1 MVTGARAATAAK
13 ETIATADKAAPKPSG
28 TPVVRG
34 LGALVVGV
42 ALGATGCG
50 SEKPAAQADTTPPP
64 AEVAAPAE
72 VAPEKPSKRG
82 ELEAMLGKAL
92 ADSDVVSALALA
104 DQVAKDEPELKLQAA
119 RLRLVAVARA
129 AALGKADALGVGDV
143 EAQLRQALAATE
155 GANAAEAEPV
165 AKAARALLG
174 ILTEAKEN
182 VSVGELHAMLAGN
195 GPEQSAVK
203 DALTVSFKA
212 ARIWLENAGFSHFV
226 QEFGPHTCE
235 ACGVVPEAEAPA
247 ALACATATEAP
258 FCEGLIAKRQSLGPA
273 ATAPGNQ
280 LMLAA
285 LSLAEKIGA
294 ETKDTVLPVATPV
307 GRSLDVGAEGLFA
320 RNPPLVVLALNA
332 EGLQLGLRAV
342 VGGSARKGPAEVALE
357 AAPVLPMAAL
367 LEAKAEETG
376 AIAGVSDR
384 LVIVRDAVRG
394 ASELAAVG
402 SGDEVLVAVDPQ
414 VPADAL
420 AKAIDGVR
428 ATGVEALRLARG
440 GQGGGAMPAHWREVP
455 QELATALTPAW
466 ERPMVVVVSASAI
479 DVYAPDG
486 AKEGAVVL
494 GPEVLAKLPTSAE
507 QGWRGEKL
515 VRLRVPRP
523 PAGDGVD
530 TLDATVLKNLGEA
543 VRGLSELAVGGRLV
557 HVVAGEN
564 TSTGE
569 VLRVGRHLQEGSVM
583 TAPIDNPEDVW
594 AGAQCMAP
602 GCTQAVPVLLSKAA
616 VPNSRGL
623 KDKPEKGDKKPVEK
637 PAPGPAPSAEF
648 CNAADI
654 KVQMARKTASFR
666 FCYERELQLEKD
678 IEGRVTMGFVIG
690 LNGAV
695 KSVRVSNN
703 ALGNAKVADCLSK
716 EIAKVQFKAPD
727 GGECVVQWPF
737 NFRKN

>member
-1 MVTGARAATAAK
+1 MATGAEAATAA
-13 ETIATADKAAPKPSG
+13 TAAITTAGRAPTKTSG
-28 TPVVRG
+28 APVVRG
-34 LGALVVGV
+34 LGAFVMGV

-50 SEKPAAQADTTPPP
+50 SEKPAAQVDTAP
-64 AEVAAPAE
+64 APAE
-72 VAPEKPSKRG
+72 VATPAEVAPAKPSKKG

-143 EAQLRQALAATE
+143 EAQLRQALAATD

-174 ILTEAKEN
+174 ILTEAKES
-182 VSVGELHAMLAGN
+182 VSVGELHGMLAGS
-195 GPEQSAVK
+195 GPETNAVK
-203 DALTVSFKA
+203 DALAVSFKA
-212 ARIWLENAGFSHFV
+212 AGIWLENTGFAQFV

-235 ACGVVPEAEAPA
+235 GCGVVPEAEAPA
-247 ALACATATEAP
+247 MLACAAATEAI
-258 FCEGLIAKRQSLGPA
+258 FCEGLIAKRESLGAA

-280 LMLAA
+280 VMLAA
-285 LSLAEKIGA
+285 LSLAEKIGV
-294 ETKDTVLPVATPV
+294 EVKDTVLPVATPV
-307 GRSLDVGAEGLFA
+307 GRALDVGKDGLSA
-320 RNPPLVVLALNA
+320 QRPPLMVLAMNT

-342 VGGSARKGPAEVALE
+342 VGGGARKGPAEVALE
-357 AAPVLPMAAL
+357 AAPVLPMASL
-367 LEAKAEETG
+367 LEAKAEESG

-384 LVIVRDAVRG
+384 VVSVRDAVRG
-394 ASELAAVG
+394 ANELAAVG
-402 SGDEVLVAVDPQ
+402 NADEVLVAVDPQ
-414 VPADAL
+414 VPAAAL
-420 AKAIDGVR
+420 AKAIDGVK
-428 ATGVEALRLARG
+428 AAGVEALRLARG
-440 GQGGGAMPAHWREVP
+440 GQGGEAMPAHWREVP
-455 QELATALTPAW
+455 AELAKALTPAW
-466 ERPMVVVVSASAI
+466 ERPMVVVVSAAAI

-486 AKEGAVVL
+486 AREGAVAP
-494 GPEVLAKLPTSAE
+494 GPEAQAKLPTSVE

-523 PAGDGVD
+523 PAGAGVD

-543 VRGLSELAVGGRLV
+543 VRVLAELAVGGRLV
-557 HVVAGEN
+557 HVVAGEE
-564 TSTGE
+564 SSAGE
-569 VLRVGRHLQEGSVM
+569 VLRVGRHLQEGGVM
-583 TAPIDNPEDVW
+583 TGPLDEPEKVW
-594 AGAQCMAP
+594 AGARCVAP
-602 GCTQAVPVLLSKAA
+602 GCAQAVPVLLSRAA
-616 VPNSRGL
+616 VPNARGL
-623 KDKPEKGDKKPVEK
+623 KDKPDKGDKKPVEK

-654 KVQMARKTASFR
+654 KVQMAKKTASFR

-690 LNGAV
+690 LSGAV
-695 KSVRVSNN
+695 KSVKVSNN
-703 ALGNAKVADCLSK
+703 ALGSAKVADCLSK
-716 EIAKVQFKAPD
+716 EIAKIQFKAPD